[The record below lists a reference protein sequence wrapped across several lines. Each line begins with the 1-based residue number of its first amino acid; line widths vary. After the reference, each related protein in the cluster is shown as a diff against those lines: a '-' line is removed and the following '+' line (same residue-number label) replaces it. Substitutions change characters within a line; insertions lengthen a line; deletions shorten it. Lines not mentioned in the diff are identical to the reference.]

1 MEQGTSSRSSTMEES
16 LGVNDVYV
24 TFSDRPL
31 KASEQ
36 MVALAG
42 NTNDDTDLKQL
53 LLLMYQTW
61 MDQAFQEGV
70 NTEQSRVLIPS

>member
-1 MEQGTSSRSSTMEES
+1 MEES